1 MKLTPGESVSQTVLA
16 QVREGADVVVAG
28 GGTAGVVAAIAAAR
42 TGAKTLLIE
51 RRHFL
56 GGVMTG
62 GNAGLTIYTVH
73 DERPKEHHKIIARLA
88 TDPASVQIAGGI
100 PLEIAE
106 RLLASGAAV
115 GTSGT
120 AGNYVFTSQTDFK
133 CLLLDMM
140 AESGVRLL
148 LHSTVVDVLKEGDTV
163 QGLTLENK
171 SGRQIVPARI
181 VIDATGDGD
190 VAARAGA
197 PFIVGVGPDDPCA
210 QSGGALGQ
218 MHGMGFMFRMGNV
231 DVEQLLAHLRNH
243 PEVFGSQFVSLMGI
257 GEVCANFRNQEAACF
272 EIKNG
277 DMVHSI
283 YTSPI
288 PGVLTIL
295 CHGVLS
301 DFCRTVKGNGLDV
314 DDLTRAE
321 LVMTGKVREQVENL
335 RPIPGFENAFILDI
349 PEIGVRETR
358 HVQGEYRLTIQDI
371 LERREFPDTIGR
383 GAHPIDIGSLPE
395 DLGKTPIVDHWYFNI
410 PYRSLVPRRVDNLLV
425 AGRCISATH
434 EATGC
439 TRPTVQCMITGQA
452 AGTAA
457 ALCVAADVTPR
468 ELDSR
473 RLTERLAKDG
483 AVL

>member
-1 MKLTPGESVSQTVLA
+1 MKLTPGENVSQTVTA

-42 TGAKTLLIE
+42 TGAKTLLVE

-56 GGVMTG
+56 GGMMTG
-62 GNAGLTIYTVH
+62 GNAGLTMYIVH
-73 DERPKEHHKIIARLA
+73 DERPAEHHKIIARLA
-88 TDPASVQIAGGI
+88 TNPASVQIVGGI
-100 PLEIAE
+100 PLEITE
-106 RLLASGAAV
+106 RLLASGAGL

-120 AGNYVFTSQTDFK
+120 AGNYVLTSPTDFK

-148 LHSTVVDVLKEGDTV
+148 LHSAVVDVIKEGDAV
-163 QGLTLENK
+163 QGLAIENK

-181 VIDATGDGD
+181 VVDATGDGD

-197 PFIVGVGPDDPCA
+197 PFIKGVGPDDPCA
-210 QSGGALGQ
+210 RSGKAPGQ
-218 MHGMGFMFRMGNV
+218 MHGMGVMFPMANV
-231 DVEQLLAHLRNH
+231 DVERLFAHLRNH
-243 PEVFGSQFVSLMGI
+243 PEQYVIQPVALMDLD
-257 GEVCANFRNQEAACF
+257 EAHANVRNHEMACF
-272 EIKNG
+272 EIKHAG
-277 DMVHSI
+277 MVHHV

-295 CHGVLS
+295 C
-301 DFCRTVKGNGLDV
+301 RTFNGNGLDV
-314 DDLTRAE
+314 DDLTHGE
-321 LVMTGKVREQVENL
+321 LALLRQVREQVATL
-335 RPIPGFENAFILDI
+335 RQVPGFERAFLLDM

-383 GAHPIDIGSLPE
+383 GAHPIDIGPLPE
-395 DLGKTPIVDHWYFNI
+395 ELRKASTIDHWYFNI
-410 PYRSLVPRRVDNLLV
+410 PYRSLAPRQVDNVLL
-425 AGRCISATH
+425 AGRCISASH
-434 EATGC
+434 EASGC

-457 ALCVAADVTPR
+457 ALCVATDVTPR
-468 ELDSR
+468 DLDFR
-473 RLTERLAKDG
+473 RLRERLAEDG

>member
-1 MKLTPGESVSQTVLA
+1 MKLVPGESCSDTVTA

-42 TGAKTLLIE
+42 TGAKTLLVE

-56 GGVMTG
+56 GGMMTG
-62 GNAGLTIYTVH
+62 GNAGLTIYTVYDKRKPEH
-73 DERPKEHHKIIARLA
+73 DKIIARLA
-88 TDPASVQIAGGI
+88 THPASVQIVGGI
-100 PLEIAE
+100 PLEITE

-120 AGNYVFTSQTDFK
+120 AGSYVLTSQTDFK

-148 LHSTVVDVLKEGDTV
+148 LHSAVVDVIKEGDAV
-163 QGLTLENK
+163 QGLAVENK

-181 VIDATGDGD
+181 VVDATGDAD

-197 PFIVGVGPDDPCA
+197 PFIVGVGPDDPSA
-210 QSGGALGQ
+210 RSGMPLGHA
-218 MHGMGFMFRMGNV
+218 HGMGFMFRMANV
-231 DVEQLLAHLRNH
+231 DIERLFAHLHDHPEEFVIQPVALMDIDEAHANVRNH
-243 PEVFGSQFVSLMGI
+243 
-257 GEVCANFRNQEAACF
+257 EAACF
-272 EIKNG
+272 EIKRVG
-277 DMVHSI
+277 RYHHV
-283 YTSPI
+283 YTSPT

-295 CHGVLS
+295 C
-301 DFCRTVKGNGLDV
+301 RTVTGCGLDA
-314 DDLTRAE
+314 DDLTRGE
-321 LVMTGKVREQVENL
+321 LELTREVREQVAAL
-335 RPIPGFENAFILDI
+335 RDVPGFERAVLMDM

-358 HVQGEYRLTIQDI
+358 HIQGEYLLTIQDI

-383 GAHPIDIGSLPE
+383 GAHPIDIGPLPE
-395 DLGKTPIVDHWYFNI
+395 EFRKAPTIDQWYFNI
-410 PYRSLVPRRVDNLLV
+410 PYRSLVPRQVHNLLL

-434 EATGC
+434 EASGC
-439 TRPTVQCMITGQA
+439 IRPTVQCMITGQA

-457 ALCVAADVTPR
+457 ALCVAADVEPR
-468 ELDSR
+468 DLDFH
-473 RLTERLAKDG
+473 RLRTRLAEDG